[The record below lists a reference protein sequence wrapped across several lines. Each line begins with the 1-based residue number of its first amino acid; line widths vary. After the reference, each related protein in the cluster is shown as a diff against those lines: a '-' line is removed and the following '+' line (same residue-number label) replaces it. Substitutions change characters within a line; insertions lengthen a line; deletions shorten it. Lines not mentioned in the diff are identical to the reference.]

1 MKSYRRW
8 MAASLLLALIATGA
22 VVSAQDKQA
31 DKPAKAKAE
40 RDVMMRVGGVELLQ
54 KGQGADTA
62 PRIWFG
68 DEGTSLFIAS
78 EMMSS
83 DHAVK
88 GAPYSA
94 QAVTETIQTL
104 ADGNRIVRKTS
115 SSVYRDS
122 EGRTRNDQ
130 AIGEVAPYATAM
142 GEPSQVILIN
152 DPVSGVNY
160 TLDPRSKTARK
171 LSFISAMKAAADAS
185 GARTVTITA
194 EAGAAAEKRAAEADA
209 MAATVELRPAPG
221 EPMRGPLLR
230 TNKMFG
236 EATTFTV
243 KLAEPKIEQLGKQTV
258 EGIEAEGQRATITI
272 PAGEI
277 GNELPILIVSESW
290 YSPDLQV
297 TVMSRHSDPRMGET
311 IYKLANINRAEPAH
325 SLFEVPSDYTV
336 VQRDMEPK
344 VKMMRD
350 RELPRSRKSAD
361 KPNN

>member
-1 MKSYRRW
+1 MKSYKRW
-8 MAASLLLALIATGA
+8 MAASLLLALVATGA
-22 VVSAQDKQA
+22 VVSAQDKPS

-40 RDVMMRVGGVELLQ
+40 GDVLMRVSGGEMLPRM
-54 KGQGADTA
+54 QGPDSA

-68 DEGTSLFIAS
+68 DEGTKLFIAS

-130 AIGEVAPYATAM
+130 AVGEFGPYATAM

-152 DPVSGVNY
+152 DPVGGVNY

-171 LSFISAMKAAADAS
+171 FSFISAMKASADAS

-194 EAGAAAEKRAAEADA
+194 DAGAMAEKQAAEAKA
-209 MAATVELRPAPG
+209 MTATVDVHPAPG

-230 TNKMFG
+230 TNKMFD
-236 EATTFTV
+236 ETATFTV
-243 KLAEPKIEQLGKQTV
+243 KLAEPKIEQLGKQTI

-290 YSPDLQV
+290 YSSDLQV

-311 IYKLANINRAEPAH
+311 VYKLTNINRAEPAH

-336 VQRDMEPK
+336 TQRDMEPK
-344 VKMMRD
+344 IKMMLD
-350 RELPRSRKSAD
+350 RELQRSRKSAD